1 MKLLILGSILYLS
14 IGCAFGAGY
23 YEGRVA
29 HCDEASMRRAM
40 DAATARTGAGITV
53 VKCDSGVRERVAT
66 SGPTRVRYV
75 QVARPVEYVDL
86 GCDCNAAYYSAPVG
100 CCL

>member
-40 DAATARTGAGITV
+40 DAATARTGITLYH
-53 VKCDSGVRERVAT
+53 GNARTGARERVAT

-75 QVARPVEYVDL
+75 QVVRPVEYVDL